1 MTRLRI
7 VYRSKYLRFFFS
19 IWHLFA
25 HLKPIFGVYS
35 TDSPIF
41 LYLCVNQVKVGGR
54 GIICEEICCWL
65 CYYLLIFYIF
75 HLFFRQVPL
84 IPASEVAL
92 LVRKKRILHRK
103 CKIWK
108 TKNIVLILGHVRF
121 ELCSWKCKNHLFV
134 ASLVFYSTATIFSKA
149 SENVPLLDKMIS
161 CRQKK
166 PYRFCYLGRLV
177 SIKDVDV
184 HLVQQ
189 RS

>member
-7 VYRSKYLRFFFS
+7 VYRSEYLRFFFS

-25 HLKPIFGVYS
+25 YLNPIFGVFS

-41 LYLCVNQVKVGGR
+41 LYLCVYQVKVGGR
-54 GIICEEICCWL
+54 GNICEEIRCWL

-108 TKNIVLILGHVRF
+108 TKNIVLILRHIRI
-121 ELCSWKCKNHLFV
+121 ELCSWKCKNHHSV
-134 ASLVFYSTATIFSKA
+134 ARFVFYATETFFSKPSA
-149 SENVPLLDKMIS
+149 RDPLFDKIIG
-161 CRQKK
+161 CGQKK
-166 PYRFCYLGRLV
+166 SFELCCLGRIV
-177 SIKDVDV
+177 TM
-184 HLVQQ
+184 
-189 RS
+189 